1 MKESPAP
8 LDPAS
13 FFQAVFLD
21 RDGVINEEDG
31 IIQSVEQLRLLPGVG
46 EAIARLNRASLPVIV
61 ITNQP
66 VVARGWCTE
75 AELGLI
81 HDHLR
86 ELLRPHEATLDAIY
100 YCPHHENANDPAYR
114 LVCDC
119 RKPRPGLLKRAAGD
133 FGLDLSR
140 CVLIG
145 DRTVDLE
152 AARAAEAAAW
162 LVRTGYGGEDGKCGA
177 EPDRTFA
184 DLAEAVKA
192 ILDRCGDLGQRGP
205 EGRHQPTAG

>member
-1 MKESPAP
+1 MKEAAAHSVS
-8 LDPAS
+8 AS
-13 FFQAVFLD
+13 SFQAVFLD

-31 IIQSVEQLRLLPGVG
+31 IIRSVDQLRLLPGVG
-46 EAIARLNRASLPVIV
+46 GAIARLNQADLPVIV

-75 AELGLI
+75 EELGVI
-81 HDHLR
+81 HAYLR
-86 ELLRPHEATLDAIY
+86 DLLRPFGATLDAIY

-114 LVCDC
+114 VLCDC
-119 RKPRPGLLKRAAGD
+119 RKPRPGLLKLAAED

-152 AARAAEAAAW
+152 AARAAGAAAW
-162 LVRTGYGGEDGKCGA
+162 LVSTGYGGADGKCA
-177 EPDRTFA
+177 TEPDRTYA
-184 DLAEAVKA
+184 DLAEAVDA
-192 ILDRCGDLGQRGP
+192 ILGRLP
-205 EGRHQPTAG
+205 EA

>member
-1 MKESPAP
+1 MKESTAP

-13 FFQAVFLD
+13 SLQAVFLD
-21 RDGVINEEDG
+21 RDGVINEEAG
-31 IIQSVEQLRLLPGVG
+31 IIQSIEQLRLLPGVG
-46 EAIARLNRASLPVIV
+46 EAIARLNRAALPVIV

-75 AELGLI
+75 AELGTL

-86 ELLRPHEATLDAIY
+86 ALLRPFEATLDAIY

-152 AARAAEAAAW
+152 AARAAGAVAW
-162 LVRTGYGGEDGKCGA
+162 LVRTGYGGADGKCGTA
-177 EPDRTFA
+177 PDRTFA
-184 DLAEAVKA
+184 DLTEAVEA
-192 ILDRCGDLGQRGP
+192 ILSRRGDPDQHGPKDRRQ
-205 EGRHQPTAG
+205 TAAG

>member
-1 MKESPAP
+1 MKEASAPSTPAP
-8 LDPAS
+8 S
-13 FFQAVFLD
+13 FQAVFLD

-31 IIQSVEQLRLLPGVG
+31 IIRSIDQLRLLPGVG
-46 EAIARLNRASLPVIV
+46 EAIARLNRADLPVIV

-86 ELLRPHEATLDAIY
+86 DLLRPLGATLDAIY

-114 LVCDC
+114 VVCDC
-119 RKPRPGLLKRAAGD
+119 RKPRPGLLKNAAKD
-133 FGLDLSR
+133 FDLDLSR

-152 AARAAEAAAW
+152 AARAAGAAAW
-162 LVRTGYGGEDGKCGA
+162 LVRTGFGGEDGKCA
-177 EPDRTFA
+177 TIPDRTFA
-184 DLAEAVKA
+184 DRAESVDA
-192 ILDRCGDLGQRGP
+192 IL
-205 EGRHQPTAG
+205 GRPAKA